1 MLLFNQRLIQQ
12 HYGMKEAIA
21 DVRATLRAKKN
32 GQIDAPE
39 RTVVN
44 VAEYNA
50 SALYMPCLNL
60 ASQMA
65 AMKVVSIFPT
75 NAEKNLPTTQGAM
88 LLTNMENGQH
98 IALMNASYLTRL
110 RTGAQSAI
118 ATERFAKKDADTL
131 AVIGTGGM
139 AFEQVLGINEVRQL
153 TTIYLYNRTKDK
165 AFTFKQKLADFGVTA
180 EIIVVDSAA
189 EAAKHAQIINCATR
203 STESVILKSEVQPG
217 THINGVGSYLP
228 EMREIDTA
236 LITAD
241 NQIIVDDV
249 EGFKHEAGEFIA
261 AVNDGTWAFD
271 QIFASLEDV
280 VTDETIMRRDDEV
293 ITIFK
298 SVGAS
303 YYDLAVAEGTY
314 REVKP
319 YGETI
324 TIE

>member
-1 MLLFNQRLIQQ
+1 MLVFNQSIIQK
-12 HYGMKEAIA
+12 HYGMADAID
-21 DVRATLRAKKN
+21 DVKKTLRAKKN
-32 GQIDAPE
+32 GLIDAPE

-44 VAEYNA
+44 VEEYDA

-60 ASQMA
+60 DSKMA

-75 NAEKNLPTTQGAM
+75 NATKNLPTTQGAM
-88 LLTNMENGQH
+88 LLTEMESGQH

-118 ATERFAKKDADTL
+118 ATDRFAKKDADTL

-139 AFEQVLGINEVRQL
+139 AFEQVLGINEVRDL
-153 TTIYLYNRTKDK
+153 TTIYLYNRTKEK
-165 AFTFKQKLADFGVTA
+165 AFTFKERLEHFGVKAT
-180 EIIVVDSAA
+180 IIVVDSAA
-189 EAAKHAQIINCATR
+189 EATTQAQIINCATR
-203 STESVILKSEVQPG
+203 STESVILKSDVQAG

-236 LITAD
+236 LIT
-241 NQIIVDDV
+241 NEQQIIVDDV

-261 AVNDGTWAFD
+261 AVKQGTWSFD
-271 QIFASLEDV
+271 NIFASLEDV
-280 VTDETIMRRDDEV
+280 VTDESLTRRDDNV

-314 REVKP
+314 RVVKP

-324 TIE
+324 TVE